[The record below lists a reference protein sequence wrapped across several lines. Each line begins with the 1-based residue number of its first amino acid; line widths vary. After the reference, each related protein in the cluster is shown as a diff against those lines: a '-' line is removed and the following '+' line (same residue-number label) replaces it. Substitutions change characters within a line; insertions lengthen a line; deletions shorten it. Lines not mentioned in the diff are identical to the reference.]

1 MSALQ
6 ERILIIEDN
15 KALSKIIKKKMEKN
29 LDFEIIQAYS
39 FDEAQEIIEEND
51 DFFVTLCDLNL
62 PDAPNGE
69 IVDYV
74 LSCGLPV
81 IILTGSDDDE
91 MKTFILEKDIVDYVY
106 KGSVED
112 VNYIL
117 FLIKRLSKNRDIKVM
132 FVDDSMLLRKE
143 AKKILKSQMFK
154 TTIAAHGEEAMS
166 YFQNNKDIKIILT
179 DFKMPV
185 LDGLE
190 LTKMIREECSRDD
203 VAIIAMLDK
212 SEGRVISKFLKTG
225 ANDFLNKPFGKEELV
240 CRLENV
246 VKGMLL

>member
-1 MSALQ
+1 MLK

-15 KALSKIIKKKMEKN
+15 KALSKIITKKMEKN

-39 FDEAQEIIEEND
+39 FDEAKEIIEEND
-51 DFFVTLCDLNL
+51 DFFITLCDLNL

-74 LSCGLPV
+74 LSCELPV
-81 IILTGSDDDE
+81 IVLTGSDDDE

-117 FLIKRLSKNRDIKVM
+117 FLINKLSKNRDIKVM

-154 TTIAAHGEEAMS
+154 TIIAAHGEEAVN
-166 YFQNNKDIKIILT
+166 YFQNNNDIKIILT

-185 LDGLE
+185 IDGIE
-190 LTKMIREECSRDD
+190 LTKTIREERDRDD

-212 SEGRVISKFLKTG
+212 DESSVLPKFLKTG
-225 ANDFLNKPFGKEELV
+225 ANDFLNKPFSKEELV
-240 CRLENV
+240 CRLDNI
-246 VKGMLL
+246 VKNMVIS